1 MYLRIETI
9 CGEVLLKKCYDVI
22 DCIVFYD
29 VYDIPYS
36 EEEVVGNYLGEFVS
50 KYNFEEQTEQFKN
63 DLDNWVKNL

>member
-9 CGEVLLKKCYDVI
+9 CGEVILEKCYDVV
-22 DCIVFYD
+22 DCIIFYD

-50 KYNFEEQTEQFKN
+50 EYDFEEQTEQFKN